1 MTMTTQTWRKQ
12 IPLHDLDLWF
22 AACC

>member
-22 AACC
+22 AVCC